1 MPKIVVSTPE
11 LKPNSSWYTRYSGD
25 GTPDAAS
32 IRTRSTAT
40 DQKAAGRDRRRE
52 STNSGKRWSARLI
65 PGHRRVAA
73 GGRGSGSS
81 WRFPASS
88 SWSSPAEREGAWN
101 C

>member
-11 LKPNSSWYTRYSGD
+11 LKPNSSWYTRYRGD

-40 DQKAAGRDRRRE
+40 DQNAGGRDRRRE
-52 STNSGKRWSARLI
+52 GTNTGKRRGGRLI
-65 PGHRRVAA
+65 PGHRRVA
-73 GGRGSGSS
+73 GTGRGSGPP

-88 SWSSPAEREGAWN
+88 SWSSPAERGDDWN